1 MKKIISSLLCA
12 AFLAAPAVPA
22 MAEENTISVIVD
34 NKNVEFDQPPVIEE
48 GRTLVP
54 LRAVFE
60 KAGAVV
66 DWNQETQTA
75 TIQRG
80 SYVVEVTLNQQVLY
94 KNGEAVALDVPAKII
109 NDRTLIP
116 VRAIGEAMDFAVT
129 WDGFHSQVVV
139 STDGKKMRP
148 YAARRVAF
156 RPLSDAAEFYSE
168 SSFSWKNVDVD
179 GDGSMDTVSFTATND
194 TDSEQT
200 PLLIINGEPL
210 TDQIK
215 FLPST

>member
-80 SYVVEVTLNQQVLY
+80 SYVET
-94 KNGEAVALDVPAKII
+94 
-109 NDRTLIP
+109 
-116 VRAIGEAMDFAVT
+116 
-129 WDGFHSQVVV
+129 
-139 STDGKKMRP
+139 
-148 YAARRVAF
+148 
-156 RPLSDAAEFYSE
+156 
-168 SSFSWKNVDVD
+168 
-179 GDGSMDTVSFTATND
+179 
-194 TDSEQT
+194 
-200 PLLIINGEPL
+200 
-210 TDQIK
+210 
-215 FLPST
+215 